1 MSNYNTLTP
10 EVETPH
16 AKDFRVQSLKQLTE
30 QHGPDYVR
38 SERPELL
45 YAAEVVNGAISAFG
59 MEWLERHYPAHAK
72 HYRAKS
78 ALLDDF
84 FDGAVTAE
92 LQRIQSRAAKAPAVV
107 KLAVLAPVEKPEPA
121 APVVAAAEVPKV
133 SISADC
139 LMPDLAPAFRGDIA
153 RMPQLITRDEHRNV
167 LAERRVVDLVYLHR
181 IGFRPTLDT
190 SLVDG
195 RFRELMTGDTL
206 DLALVREFAKIVSSK
221 TSRWSDEHLAEKVLF
236 IPANLQV
243 QLCQLVTDR
252 IKRGRARVYA
262 EEAATRVKLERSL
275 RQSGDA
281 KLIRHV
287 PLWARLWLCDTL
299 IKLAVN
305 RRSPQEVSLLLK
317 AMTGQDMSRSDVAK
331 KLKTIDRHVT

>member
-1 MSNYNTLTP
+1 MSNYTSLAP

-16 AKDFRVQSLKQLTE
+16 AKDFRVALLKQLTE

-59 MEWLERHYPAHAK
+59 MEWLEHHYPAHAK

-84 FDGAVTAE
+84 FDDAVTAE
-92 LQRIQSRAAKAPAVV
+92 LQRIQSRAAKVP
-107 KLAVLAPVEKPEPA
+107 APVPTEKSVPV
-121 APVVAAAEVPKV
+121 PVVAETETPKV
-133 SISADC
+133 SVTTDC

-167 LAERRVVDLVYLHR
+167 LAERRVIDLTYLHR

-190 SLVDG
+190 SISDG
-195 RFRELMTGDTL
+195 RFRELMSGDTL
-206 DLALVREFAKIVSSK
+206 DLNLVREFAGITCSK
-221 TSRWSDEHLAEKVLF
+221 STKWSDEHIAEKVLF

-243 QLCQLVTDR
+243 QLCQLATDR
-252 IKRGRARVYA
+252 IKRGRARLHA

-287 PLWARLWLCDTL
+287 PLWAKLSMCDSL
-299 IKLAVN
+299 VKLAVN

-317 AMTGQDMSRSDVAK
+317 AMTGQDMARGNVSVA
-331 KLKTIDRHVT
+331 LKAIDKHMA